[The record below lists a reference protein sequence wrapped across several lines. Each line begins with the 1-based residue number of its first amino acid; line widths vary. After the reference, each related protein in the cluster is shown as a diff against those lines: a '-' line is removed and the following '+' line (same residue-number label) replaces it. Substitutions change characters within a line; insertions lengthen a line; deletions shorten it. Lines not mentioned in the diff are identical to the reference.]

1 MALKDQKRQDD
12 SGSWFNYQAA
22 KFKPKLSYPDSK
34 MRVYTK
40 PEPLTA
46 PEIEV
51 EESTASDSMV
61 VRIIKAFK
69 RDD

>member
-1 MALKDQKRQDD
+1 MADRKRQSADD
-12 SGSWFNYQAA
+12 YFSYQAN

-40 PEPLTA
+40 PEPLK
-46 PEIEV
+46 PQPIEV

-69 RDD
+69 GED

>member
-1 MALKDQKRQDD
+1 MASKRQSTDD
-12 SGSWFNYQAA
+12 DYFSYQAN

-34 MRVYTK
+34 MKVYTK
-40 PEPLTA
+40 PEPAKPQT
-46 PEIEV
+46 IEV

-69 RDD
+69 GED